1 MKIRGIA
8 KKKKKKKMQE
18 IKCITNAIQ
27 LTKMKLGK
35 EVQSDKIVN
44 ILWKL

>member
-1 MKIRGIA
+1 MKIRVIA
-8 KKKKKKKMQE
+8 KKKKKKMQE
-18 IKCITNAIQ
+18 IRYITNAIQ

-44 ILWKL
+44 IL